1 MSKLTKYYGEITNLT
16 NGDMTIDSLFAE
28 NWVEKTKKNNFKT
41 GLRSTI
47 IVIFDELSFWIDN
60 IIDKEYSLTVTFEFE
75 KQGYLV
81 NKLIPRGLL
90 HGLRFKDKTIAGLQ
104 MANDTQ
110 AKDMAAH
117 LFASHPGIPF
127 YTFDDLILTDI
138 DSFDELSLIIQKILT
153 PKKFKIAKVSF
164 DLPEEIIE
172 NGSPKFYN

>member
-47 IVIFDELSFWIDN
+47 ITIFDELSFWIDN
-60 IIDKEYSLTVTFEFE
+60 IIDREYSLTVTFEFE

-81 NKLIPRGLL
+81 NKLIPKGLL
-90 HGLRFKDKTIAGLQ
+90 YGLKFRDKTIVGLQ
-104 MANDTQ
+104 MTNSTQ
-110 AKDMAAH
+110 SKDMATL
-117 LFASHPGIPF
+117 LFAAHPGIPF

-138 DSFDELSLIIQKILT
+138 DSFDELGLFVQKLK
-153 PKKFKIAKVSF
+153 KKFKIDKVSF
-164 DLPEEIIE
+164 DLPENIIE